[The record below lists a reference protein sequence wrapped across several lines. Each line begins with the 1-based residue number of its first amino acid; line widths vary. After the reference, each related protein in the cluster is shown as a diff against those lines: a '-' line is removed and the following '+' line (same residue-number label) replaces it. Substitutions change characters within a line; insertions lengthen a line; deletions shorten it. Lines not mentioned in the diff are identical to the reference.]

1 MDQQGHDIAPGT
13 VQAEVIPVIRTI
25 SRRGSETKERPL
37 RWVTQ
42 YWSLEGELLAEKED
56 ENAVYSGG
64 YGRFTVGC
72 AKDVDCSSFE
82 N

>member
-1 MDQQGHDIAPGT
+1 MEPQGHDIAPGT
-13 VQAEVIPVIRTI
+13 VQAEVISVIRTL

-56 ENAVYSGG
+56 ENAV
-64 YGRFTVGC
+64 
-72 AKDVDCSSFE
+72 CSDQLG
-82 N
+82 

>member
-1 MDQQGHDIAPGT
+1 MIEQGHDIAPGT
-13 VQAEVIPVIRTI
+13 VHAKVIPVIRTV

-56 ENAVYSGG
+56 DNAVYSDQLG
-64 YGRFTVGC
+64 
-72 AKDVDCSSFE
+72 
-82 N
+82 

>member
-1 MDQQGHDIAPGT
+1 MNSEKHSTLETLADFEEERRRSMHDIAPGT
-13 VQAEVIPVIRTI
+13 VSAEVIQVIRTT

-56 ENAVYSGG
+56 KNHSP
-64 YGRFTVGC
+64 
-72 AKDVDCSSFE
+72 
-82 N
+82 